1 MCADPEHCIY
11 IYTFLR
17 GMNLRKWSQSVKNTY
32 FMIYNFAILKACF
45 VEKIINDI
53 ISTCFKFATLEYSQ
67 NSANYHCKNIK
78 YTVFV
83 AHVLNV

>member
-1 MCADPEHCIY
+1 
-11 IYTFLR
+11 
-17 GMNLRKWSQSVKNTY
+17 
-32 FMIYNFAILKACF
+32 MIYNFAILKACF

-83 AHVLNV
+83 AHVLNVKILDALQHTQFKNEILHN